1 MKWAAS
7 LVLGLML
14 MLNVVEAGKLPN
26 IEAPYIKT
34 EPYAPEDLNQVLYF
48 FNYTC
53 PFCAQYDSQFY
64 IWGNSFPP
72 NLKLEA
78 VPVVEDKTSIIYAR
92 AYYAAK
98 LSEPKKIAVF
108 NSYVYYLI
116 QSAGKNPKSYFT
128 YEEAARESGIRPAD
142 FKKNWTDKKNMEAI
156 MEAHQRFLHYRP
168 RVTPT
173 LVIKGQFITDPD
185 RVTGDYGL
193 LFKLATGL
201 LARIHEGT
209 ADRDWFGEVMK
220 ELEAES
226 RDPNEP

>member
-1 MKWAAS
+1 MRWALS
-7 LVLGLML
+7 LLLSMTL
-14 MLNVVEAGKLPN
+14 ALNMAVAAKLPN
-26 IEAPYIKT
+26 VEAPYLKT
-34 EPYAPEDLNQVLYF
+34 EPYAPEDLNRVLYF
-48 FNYTC
+48 FSYTC

-64 IWGNSFPP
+64 VWGNSFPS
-72 NLKLEA
+72 NLTLEA
-78 VPVVEDKTSIIYAR
+78 VPVVEDKSSIIYGR
-92 AYYAAK
+92 AFYAAK
-98 LSEPKKIAVF
+98 LTEPRKIAIF

-116 QSAGKNPKSYFT
+116 QSAGKDPNSYLT
-128 YEEAARESGIRPAD
+128 YEEAARESGLRVTE
-142 FKKNWTDKKNMEAI
+142 FKQHWEDPKNMEAI
-156 MEAHQRFLHYRP
+156 MEAHQRYLHYRP

-226 RDPNEP
+226 RTDAQ